1 MDWILSSHLDTLHN
15 NVQQALPR
23 LEQYS
28 VCCVSCWFN
37 DCISHRNCKLSWN
50 TAVTN
55 MYGFCTISNNN
66 TFITFSADRSNAVPL
81 LHLSLSLSLSLCLS
95 VFLSLSVCR
104 LLQPCSVFLL
114 GSGMGCGLWLWH
126 SLDFSL
132 TFFAIVCSLY
142 VLLSVPQE
150 LYVSCELCLSWATLL
165 YLHKLKPVLGGV
177 SSVANYITS
186 HEQTQ

>member
-1 MDWILSSHLDTLHN
+1 MIFTPTKMDWILSSHLDTLHN

-81 LHLSLSLSLSLCLS
+81 LHLSLSLSLSLS
-95 VFLSLSVCR
+95 VCLSLSLYVGYCNRAVSSSWGLGWAAVCDCGT
-104 LLQPCSVFLL
+104 PWTFLL
-114 GSGMGCGLWLWH
+114 PFL
-126 SLDFSL
+126 
-132 TFFAIVCSLY
+132 
-142 VLLSVPQE
+142 Q
-150 LYVSCELCLSWATLL
+150 
-165 YLHKLKPVLGGV
+165 
-177 SSVANYITS
+177 
-186 HEQTQ
+186 